1 MWKQKIVIAL
11 NWGVIG
17 HIKQCLSMEVEEL
30 KRFGA
35 MLENDYNRYCC
46 ASSEKEKEDALFQLQ
61 ELMKRPV
68 LVDYF
73 SRCPMAS
80 TSNIVKY
87 GLDLGTEKC
96 IQKFIEE
103 YNNIKD

>member
-1 MWKQKIVIAL
+1 
-11 NWGVIG
+11 
-17 HIKQCLSMEVEEL
+17 MEEEVL

-35 MLENDYNRYCC
+35 MLENEYNKYLS
-46 ASSEKEKEDALFQLQ
+46 ASSKKEKENSLYQLQ

-103 YNNIKD
+103 YKNIKD

>member
-1 MWKQKIVIAL
+1 
-11 NWGVIG
+11 
-17 HIKQCLSMEVEEL
+17 MEVEEL

-35 MLENDYNRYCC
+35 MLENDYNRFCR
-46 ASSEKEKEDALFQLQ
+46 ASSGKEKEDALFQLQ

-73 SRCPMAS
+73 SRCPMAL
-80 TSNIVKY
+80 TSNMVKY
-87 GLDLGTEKC
+87 GLDPETEKC

-103 YNNIKD
+103 YKNIKD

>member
-1 MWKQKIVIAL
+1 
-11 NWGVIG
+11 
-17 HIKQCLSMEVEEL
+17 MEVEEL

-46 ASSEKEKEDALFQLQ
+46 ACSKKEKEDALSQLQ

-73 SRCPMAS
+73 SRCPMAL

-87 GLDLGTEKC
+87 GLDSETGKC
-96 IQKFIEE
+96 IQKFIEK
-103 YNNIKD
+103 YKSIKD

>member
-1 MWKQKIVIAL
+1 
-11 NWGVIG
+11 
-17 HIKQCLSMEVEEL
+17 MEVKEL

-35 MLENDYNRYCC
+35 MLENDYNKYWNAR
-46 ASSEKEKEDALFQLQ
+46 SEKEKEDALFQLQ

-87 GLDLGTEKC
+87 GLDPETEKC

-103 YNNIKD
+103 YKNIKD